1 MCAALSGDAGSCGA
15 AGLSYS
21 LLEEFLLEQSWQDTL
36 HSAFNQ
42 VMKINVHMVHLEK
55 TFYLTKIKTETRLL
69 KEE

>member
-1 MCAALSGDAGSCGA
+1 MRGSCGA

-21 LLEEFLLEQSWQDTL
+21 LLEEFLLEQSWKDTL
-36 HSAFNQ
+36 RSAFNQ
-42 VMKINVHMVHLEK
+42 VIKINVHMVHLEK